1 MDGLAILLHS
11 PLHPATKMPGLL
23 LLLWEK
29 NLALYSS
36 SGDSP
41 CGAAVLT
48 DSEQTDTQRK
58 SSNTENDSLYELH
71 KLLTASIEQQL
82 PIQGEDSHHAPP
94 HPPHWPELLMTG
106 CQPPCKMQI
115 LW

>member
-1 MDGLAILLHS
+1 MTVMNGLGREMDGLAILLHS
-11 PLHPATKMPGLL
+11 PLHPATKMPGLV

-29 NLALYSS
+29 NVALYSS

-58 SSNTENDSLYELH
+58 SSNREDDVEL
-71 KLLTASIEQQL
+71 
-82 PIQGEDSHHAPP
+82 
-94 HPPHWPELLMTG
+94 
-106 CQPPCKMQI
+106 
-115 LW
+115 